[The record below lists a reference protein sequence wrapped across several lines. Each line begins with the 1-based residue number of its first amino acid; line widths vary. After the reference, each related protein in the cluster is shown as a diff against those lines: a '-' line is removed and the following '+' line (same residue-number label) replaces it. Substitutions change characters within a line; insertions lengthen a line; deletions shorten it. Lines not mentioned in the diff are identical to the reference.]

1 MRITQSII
9 TRSLLQNI
17 NQSKESLNKRQVA
30 IATGKEV
37 LRSSSDPDKFE
48 RASRFRKT
56 ILRNDQYLKNI
67 NDAKGWLDTT
77 ISLLDNM
84 SSMMIEAKE
93 ISTQSADESNNS
105 EARKIFASKID
116 SIISDTVALANTTY
130 MGKYLLGGTNTV
142 GEQPF
147 SYDGST
153 VSYSGNS
160 QNIFRRI
167 AEDYNISI
175 NVAGSQLTD
184 INLFGSLE
192 DLKNALNNNDTGS
205 IQTSISEIDSASEQL
220 FSLTSAMGSVKNQ
233 LTMTEQRLN
242 TANMNLHSYLSQ
254 AEDVD
259 LSKAITEYN
268 AEEMTYKAALQTMSD
283 AIHLNLLEFIG

>member
-17 NQSKESLNKRQVA
+17 NQSKESLNKRQVS
-30 IATGKEV
+30 IASGKEV
-37 LRSSSDPDKFE
+37 PRSSSDPDKFE

-77 ISLLDNM
+77 DTLLDNM
-84 SSMMIEAKE
+84 SSMMIEAKG
-93 ISTQSADESNNS
+93 IGTQSADESNNS
-105 EARKIFASKID
+105 EARKMFASKID
-116 SIISDTVALANTTY
+116 SIIRDTVALANNTY
-130 MGKYLLGGTNTV
+130 MGKYLLGGTDTV
-142 GEQPF
+142 GEKPF
-147 SYDGST
+147 SYDGTT

-160 QNIFRRI
+160 QSIFRRI

-175 NVAGSQLTD
+175 NVTGSQLMD

-192 DLKNALNNNDTGS
+192 DLKNALNNNDTDS
-205 IQTSISEIDSASEQL
+205 IQSSIEGVNSASEQL

-233 LTMTEQRLN
+233 LIMTEQRLN
-242 TANMNLHSYLSQ
+242 TANLNLHSYLSQ

-283 AIHLNLLEFIG
+283 AIHLNLLEFIR

>member
-17 NQSKESLNKRQVA
+17 NQSKESLNKRQVS
-30 IATGKEV
+30 IASGKEV
-37 LRSSSDPDKFE
+37 PRSSSDPDKFE

-77 ISLLDNM
+77 DTLLDNM
-84 SSMMIEAKE
+84 SSMMIEAKG
-93 ISTQSADESNNS
+93 IGTQSADESNNS
-105 EARKIFASKID
+105 EARKMFASKID
-116 SIISDTVALANTTY
+116 SIIRDTVALANNTY
-130 MGKYLLGGTNTV
+130 MGKYLLGGTDTV
-142 GEQPF
+142 GEKPF
-147 SYDGST
+147 SYDGTT

-160 QNIFRRI
+160 QSIFRRI

-175 NVAGSQLTD
+175 NVTGSQLMD

-192 DLKNALNNNDTGS
+192 NLKNALNNDDTDS
-205 IQTSISEIDSASEQL
+205 IQSSIEEINSSSEQL

-233 LTMTEQRLN
+233 LIMTEQRLN
-242 TANMNLHSYLSQ
+242 TANLNLHSYLSQ

-283 AIHLNLLEFIG
+283 AIHLNLLEFIR

>member
-17 NQSKESLNKRQVA
+17 NQSKESLNKRQVS
-30 IATGKEV
+30 IASGKEV
-37 LRSSSDPDKFE
+37 PRSSSDPDKFE

-67 NDAKGWLDTT
+67 NDAKGWVDTT
-77 ISLLDNM
+77 DTLLDNM
-84 SSMMIEAKE
+84 SSMMIEAKG
-93 ISTQSADESNNS
+93 IGTQSADESNNS
-105 EARKIFASKID
+105 EARKMFASKID
-116 SIISDTVALANTTY
+116 SIIRDTVALANNTY
-130 MGKYLLGGTNTV
+130 MGKYLLGGTDTV
-142 GEQPF
+142 GEKPF
-147 SYDGST
+147 SYDGTT

-160 QNIFRRI
+160 QSIFRRI

-175 NVAGSQLTD
+175 NVTGSQLMD

-192 DLKNALNNNDTGS
+192 NLKNALNNDDTDS
-205 IQTSISEIDSASEQL
+205 IQSSIEEINSSSEQL

-233 LTMTEQRLN
+233 LIMTEQRLN
-242 TANMNLHSYLSQ
+242 TANLNLHSYLSQ

-283 AIHLNLLEFIG
+283 AIHLNLLEFIR

>member
-17 NQSKESLNKRQVA
+17 NQSKESLNKRQVS
-30 IATGKEV
+30 IASGKEV
-37 LRSSSDPDKFE
+37 PRSSSDPDKFE

-77 ISLLDNM
+77 DTLLDNM
-84 SSMMIEAKE
+84 SSMMIEAKG
-93 ISTQSADESNNS
+93 IGTQSADESNNS
-105 EARKIFASKID
+105 EARKMFANKID
-116 SIISDTVALANTTY
+116 SIIRDTVALANNTY
-130 MGKYLLGGTNTV
+130 MGKYLLGGTDTV
-142 GEQPF
+142 GEKPF
-147 SYDGST
+147 SYDGTT

-160 QNIFRRI
+160 QSIFRRI

-175 NVAGSQLTD
+175 NVTGSQLMD

-192 DLKNALNNNDTGS
+192 NLKNALNNNDTDS
-205 IQTSISEIDSASEQL
+205 IQSSIEEINSSSEQL

-233 LTMTEQRLN
+233 LIMTEQRLN

-283 AIHLNLLEFIG
+283 AIHLNLLEFIR